1 MRCDKVREHLV
12 AYLDGELESADRQV
26 IDAHLAGCPACR
38 SEMTGF
44 ESTDDLLSSFGGTIL
59 PERDLAA
66 AVLKQAKEGDPWC
79 RHIRR
84 ELVAFTDGELDADAA
99 RPIEEHLS
107 ECDECREEADL
118 LVATGD
124 ALGAWTIPGF
134 TGDLVPLVAPATD
147 RPLEAPQHRGLMLR
161 LVPALA
167 AACVV
172 AIATV
177 GVIVGT
183 GPGSGEPATPPT
195 LNGNLADYEAAAV
208 EAGIGPDLITDENL
222 HLAENLDWLEAVP
235 DVSEFGMLA
244 EGGD

>member
-1 MRCDKVREHLV
+1 MRSENDCHKIREQLV
-12 AYLDGELESADRQV
+12 AYLDGEL
-26 IDAHLAGCPACR
+26 DAAEREVVDIHLAGCTACR
-38 SEMTGF
+38 REMDGF
-44 ESTDDLLSSFGGTIL
+44 ESTDDLLGSLGGAIV

-84 ELVAFTDGELDADAA
+84 ELVAFSDGELDADAA

-107 ECDECREEADL
+107 QCEECRAERDL
-118 LVATGD
+118 VVASGD
-124 ALGAWTIPGF
+124 ALAAWTIPEF
-134 TGDLVPLVAPATD
+134 TGDLVPRV
-147 RPLEAPQHRGLMLR
+147 RPSGTTKTGRGILRR

-172 AIATV
+172 VIASV
-177 GVIVGT
+177 AVLIGT
-183 GPGSGEPATPPT
+183 GGPETPLV

-208 EAGIGPDLITDENL
+208 KAGVGPDLITDENL
-222 HLAENLDWLEAVP
+222 HLVMNQDWLEAVP
-235 DVSEFGMLA
+235 DLNEFGLLA

>member
-1 MRCDKVREHLV
+1 MRCDRVREHLV
-12 AYLDGELESADRQV
+12 AYLDGELDSADRQV

-38 SEMTGF
+38 DEMTGF
-44 ESTDDLLSSFGGTIL
+44 ESTDDLLSSFGGAIL

-99 RPIEEHLS
+99 RPIDEHLS
-107 ECDECREEADL
+107 ECDECRVEADL

-124 ALGAWTIPGF
+124 ALGAWMIPDF
-134 TGDLVPLVAPATD
+134 TGDLVPLVSPAAD
-147 RPLEAPQHRGLMLR
+147 RPVSAPRRRGRMHR

-177 GVIVGT
+177 GVIIGT
-183 GPGSGEPATPPT
+183 GKGGPTPPPT

-222 HLAENLDWLEAVP
+222 HLAENLEWLDAVP